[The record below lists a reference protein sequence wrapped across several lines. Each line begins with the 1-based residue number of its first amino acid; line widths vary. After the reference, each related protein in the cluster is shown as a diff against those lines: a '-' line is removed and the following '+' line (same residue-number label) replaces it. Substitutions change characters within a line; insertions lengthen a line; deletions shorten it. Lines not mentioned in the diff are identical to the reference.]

1 MNKLSEEQLK
11 KSVKELKNLRE
22 QNAAEKRGTLTKELR
37 MQEKKSEGNVVMQ
50 QPIVQ
55 IKLKRKLTNLQEDMK
70 LKLEPLKMPIK
81 MNLRSFKIK

>member
-22 QNAAEKRGTLTKELR
+22 QNAAEKRVTLTKELR

>member
-1 MNKLSEEQLK
+1 M
-11 KSVKELKNLRE
+11 KNLRE
-22 QNAAEKRGTLTKELR
+22 QNAAEKRVTLTKELR

-70 LKLEPLKMPIK
+70 LKLEPSKMPIK
-81 MNLRSFKIK
+81 MNLRSFKIR